1 MLSIPELIFIL
12 NAFCGIKDPK
22 ISHADKVHCI
32 DFMSNCSVVKDGQI
46 SNKQLD
52 RCKEEWAEFQNS
64 QRYK

>member
-32 DFMSNCSVVKDGQI
+32 DFMSNCTIIEDGKTT
-46 SNKQLD
+46 NKQVD
-52 RCKEEWAEFQNS
+52 SCREKWIEFQRS
-64 QRYK
+64 QGN